1 MRVFI
6 ELPEALIPTLE
17 AEARSAHR
25 PPRYHLEWMI
35 KQELERIARGNGA
48 AHLQGESTKGDDSE

>member
-17 AEARSAHR
+17 AEARTAHR

-35 KQELERIARGNGA
+35 TQELERIARGEQPSPNGHA
-48 AHLQGESTKGDDSE
+48 PAERAEA